1 MAEKLGKATTTQQLT
16 EEAAAWLV
24 ALDAGTADRAAFEAW
39 RDLNPHHAVA
49 FAEVAFT
56 WGKLDRLRPL
66 RSQAKLRPPI
76 VSRRT
81 LMRGAIAATALAM
94 TATVAWPW
102 LDEASAETGIGER
115 RTVRLPGGVLVELN
129 TQTVIRWRRSGDPDT
144 LWLERGE
151 VALTVP
157 QDRQIAIEYGRSVT
171 LGSGTFNLRK
181 TAGRLEVLSMSPSA
195 QTAGRR
201 LSAGAVAVAVVTDA
215 MVAVRPSSTGERDRA
230 QAWRR
235 GEIVFAG
242 DNLAFVLAEYNRYLD
257 RPLVLGAPEL
267 AGLRLGGRFASS
279 DPRPFLAALADGF
292 GLAAIDIG
300 SGPIVIRRQK
310 KSVEQ

>member
-1 MAEKLGKATTTQQLT
+1 LAEKLGTATRTQQLT
-16 EEAAAWLV
+16 EEAAAWLA

-39 RDLNPHHAVA
+39 RDLDPRHAVA
-49 FAEVAFT
+49 FAEVART
-56 WGKLDRLRPL
+56 WGELDRLRPL
-66 RSQAKLRPPI
+66 RSQSHIRVPT

-81 LMRGAIAATALAM
+81 MIRGAVAATALAM

-102 LDEASAETGIGER
+102 LDEASAETGVGER

-129 TQTVIRWRRSGDPDT
+129 TQTVIRWRRLGDPDT

-157 QDRQIAIEYGRSVT
+157 QDRQIAIEYGRAVT
-171 LGSGTFNLRK
+171 LGSGAFNLRK
-181 TAGRLEVLSMSPSA
+181 TAGMLEVLSMSPSA

-201 LSAGAVAVAVVTDA
+201 LSAGAVAVVTDA
-215 MVAVRPSSTGERDRA
+215 TVAVRPSSSGERDRA
-230 QAWRR
+230 KAWRR

-242 DNLAFVLAEYNRYLD
+242 DTLAFVLAEYNRYLD
-257 RPLVLGAPEL
+257 RPLMLGAPEL
-267 AGLRLGGRFASS
+267 ADLRLGGRFASS
-279 DPRPFLAALADGF
+279 DPHPFLAALADGF
-292 GLAAIDIG
+292 GLAAIDSG

-310 KSVEQ
+310 KSVGQ

>member
-39 RDLNPHHAVA
+39 RDLDPRNAVA
-49 FAEVAFT
+49 FAEVART
-56 WGKLDRLRPL
+56 WSELDRLRPL
-66 RSQAKLRPPI
+66 RSQKHAKPPT

-81 LMRGAIAATALAM
+81 VLRGAVAATALAM

-102 LDEASAETGIGER
+102 LNQASAETGIGER
-115 RTVRLPGGVLVELN
+115 RTLRLPGSVLVELN
-129 TQTVIRWRRSGDPDT
+129 TQTAIHWSRSGDPGT
-144 LWLERGE
+144 LRLERGE

-157 QDRQIAIEYGRSVT
+157 QDRQIAIEGGQAVT
-171 LGSGTFNLRK
+171 LGPGAFNLRT
-181 TAGRLEVLSMSPSA
+181 TAGRLEVLSLSPSA
-195 QTAGRR
+195 EAGGRR
-201 LSAGAVAVAVVTDA
+201 LPAGAVAVVTA
-215 MVAVRPSSTGERDRA
+215 ATVAVRSSSSGERDRA

-242 DNLAFVLAEYNRYLD
+242 ETLGFVLAEYNRYLD

-279 DPRPFLAALADGF
+279 NPHPFLAALADGF
-292 GLAAIDIG
+292 GLAAIDSG
-300 SGPIVIRRQK
+300 TGPIVIARHK
-310 KSVEQ
+310 KPPGQ